1 MNVHYWE
8 IGLSRPVFILKVK
21 KTRVTYII
29 VSKGTLHFK
38 YVFKEQTKQLQKDE
52 IKEESQLNCTN
63 VFFL

>member
-1 MNVHYWE
+1 MR
-8 IGLSRPVFILKVK
+8 G
-21 KTRVTYII
+21 TYII

-63 VFFL
+63 VFFLFSSSSLLLVTVITQ

>member
-1 MNVHYWE
+1 MR
-8 IGLSRPVFILKVK
+8 G
-21 KTRVTYII
+21 TYII

-52 IKEESQLNCTN
+52 IKEESQLNCTS